1 MRLSFGL
8 LPFVVGCATVFGAS
22 LCQAQ
27 ASPSVEG
34 RGKHSIAVQAG
45 ANTLVGLGV
54 RTGTRTD
61 VILEVGGRVS
71 DGDGVNGHTIVVGPS
86 LKRYWGSLDGSVA
99 PYLLLGLRAEWS
111 EFALG
116 SGTPST
122 SRRIGGVAGL
132 GLDWFPTQRV
142 SVGGHLGVE
151 ALAVRSEGPT
161 FVPGADPVS
170 TGHEIGTFSS
180 GVRLRLFF

>member
-1 MRLSFGL
+1 MRLSL
-8 LPFVVGCATVFGAS
+8 RVLPFVVAS
-22 LCQAQ
+22 VSALSASIGQAQ
-27 ASPSVEG
+27 STPSVGG
-34 RGKHSIAVQAG
+34 RGKHSISVQAG

-71 DGDGVNGHTIVVGPS
+71 DGEGVNGHTIVVGPS

-99 PYLLLGLRAEWS
+99 PYLLLGLRGEWS

-122 SRRIGGVAGL
+122 DRRIGGVVGL

-161 FVPGADPVS
+161 LVPGADPVS